1 MTIKPHRILLAALSL
16 AVPAVGTAQVPLAD
30 FNKRPQFETM
40 KISPD
45 GTKLAALAHV
55 EGKRYLALVDI
66 ETMNVKTIR
75 GSEGNELA
83 EFDWVGPNRVVY
95 TLGEKFAGVELPV
108 PTGELFGVNGDGSAS
123 EMLFGYRKAGKQT
136 GSRIKQA
143 IGEEA
148 NARVIDTLRDNDDDI
163 LVAIDSWASSGTEGD
178 FSKVSL
184 MDVRTG
190 KRGNVVAV
198 APMRRAN
205 FVTDHAGQVRFAF
218 ADDTQG
224 KLQVHYRADNKAK
237 WELVLDE
244 RSSGTRAFPV
254 TFSRDNSMVYWD
266 CASAEGPGGLCT
278 WSDKDRTFKRVWTN
292 KSVESTQLVRSLDG
306 LDVVGVRAMPGRP
319 SLDPLV
325 KGDATLK
332 IIVSLMQQFPG
343 DDVTLVSSTPDG
355 KKAVFLVSADV
366 NPGGFY
372 LYDTATKQASLLA
385 SRAPW
390 IKPEQLAPMEPFELK
405 SRDGMT
411 LHGYLTRPPG
421 KEDAKN
427 LPLVVLV
434 HGGPRVRDEWTYN
447 PEVQALASRGYA
459 VLQVNFRGSAGYGYA
474 FTHAGDRQ
482 WGRKMQDDVTDATQW
497 AISSGAADAKRIC
510 IYGGS
515 YGGYAALQGAVR
527 EPTLYK
533 CAIGAHGVYDLPM
546 MFTRGDVQKALYG
559 QEYMKEILGTNAE
572 ELAQYS
578 PVAFADRIKA
588 KVMLIVGGQD
598 DRVPPAHGEK
608 MRAAL
613 IKHGNAP
620 EWLYYRTEGHGIYND
635 ESRLDMMTK
644 LVAFLDA
651 NIGTAKN

>member
-1 MTIKPHRILLAALSL
+1 MMIKPVRVVLAAFAL
-16 AVPAVGTAQVPLAD
+16 AVPAVTTAQVPLAD

-45 GTKLAALAHV
+45 GKKLAALAYI

-66 ETMNVKTIR
+66 ASMDIKTIR

-83 EFDWVGPNRVVY
+83 EFAWVGPNRVVY

-123 EMLFGYRKAGKQT
+123 EMLFGYRKGGQQT
-136 GSRIKQA
+136 GSRIKQV

-148 NARVIDTLRDNDDDI
+148 SARLIDALRDDDDDI
-163 LVAIDSWASSGTEGD
+163 LVAVDSWASSGTEGD
-178 FSKVSL
+178 FSKVSK

-205 FVTDHAGQVRFAF
+205 FVTDHSGQVRFAF
-218 ADDTQG
+218 ADDTMG
-224 KLQVHYRADNKAK
+224 KLQVHYRADDKAK

-244 RSSGTRAFPV
+244 RSTGTRAFPL
-254 TFSRDNSMVYWD
+254 TFSRDNAMVYWD
-266 CASAEGPGGLCT
+266 CASEAGPGGLCT
-278 WSDKDRTFKRVWTN
+278 WSEKDRNLKRVWTN

-325 KGDATLK
+325 KGDSTIK
-332 IIVSLMQQFPG
+332 IIISMMQQFPG
-343 DDVTLVSSTPDG
+343 DDVNLISSTPDG
-355 KKAVFLVSADV
+355 KKAVFFVSADV

-372 LYDTATKQASLLA
+372 LYDTETKQASLIAERA
-385 SRAPW
+385 SW
-390 IKPEQLAPMEPFELK
+390 IKPDQLSPMEPVEIK
-405 SRDGMT
+405 ARDGLT
-411 LHGYLTRPPG
+411 LNGYLTRPPG
-421 KEDAKN
+421 KAEAKN
-427 LPLVVLV
+427 LPMVVLV
-434 HGGPRVRDEWTYN
+434 HGGPRVRDEWDYN

-459 VLQVNFRGSAGYGYA
+459 VLQVNFRGSSGYGYG
-474 FTHAGDRQ
+474 FLHAGDRQ
-482 WGRKMQDDVTDATQW
+482 WGRKMQDDVTDATRW
-497 AISSGAADAKRIC
+497 AISSGVADGKRVC

-527 EPTLYK
+527 EPELYR

-546 MFTRGDVQKALYG
+546 MFTRGDVQKALFG
-559 QEYMKEILGTNAE
+559 QEYMKEILGSNQE

-598 DRVPPAHGEK
+598 ERVPPAHSEK

-613 IKHGNAP
+613 VKHDNAP

-635 ESRLDMMTK
+635 ATRLEMMTK
-644 LVAFLDA
+644 VIAFLDA
-651 NIGTAKN
+651 NIGSTKN